1 MDSGGRVMYAL
12 NVGEMGI
19 LKALSTPIF
28 PRFYRCFLRF
38 ILQFVFSDIHVPR
51 YFGSFAVFS
60 FFLLSLFYGIVSSGH
75 VNRIIR
81 LVTLNF
87 GFVITHVDMSGN
99 KNMTKQYIL
108 KLLGLDVHPSIIS
121 FDVDKA
127 RSTLEQQIWIQS
139 VDIRKIYP
147 NRICISMVEREPYA
161 IWQHDGVM
169 DVIDDTGRII
179 LPFQAGLV
187 QNLPLVVGQGAQK
200 AAKLFIQSLLPY
212 SQFRDRIRAYVRV
225 GDRRWD
231 IFLENGVRIM
241 LPEQGAV
248 ERLVA
253 LLKTNTAK
261 DLFSRDALSIDLR
274 LSDRITIALSDEVL
288 AQHRATVM
296 EEERILKVLK
306 ERNI

>member
-1 MDSGGRVMYAL
+1 MYAL
-12 NVGEMGI
+12 NVGKMGVLGA
-19 LKALSTPIF
+19 LKVLLVPIF
-28 PRFYRCFLRF
+28 RRFYRRFLRF
-38 ILQFVFSDIHVPR
+38 MLQFVLVDIHVPR

-60 FFLLSLFYGIVSSGH
+60 FFLLSLFYGIVSSSH
-75 VNRIIR
+75 MDKIIR
-81 LVTLNF
+81 FATSNF

-99 KNMTKQYIL
+99 KNMTEQSIL
-108 KLLGLDVHPSIIS
+108 KLLELDAHPSIIS

-127 RSTLEQQIWIQS
+127 RSTLEQQMWVQS
-139 VDIRKIYP
+139 AYVQKIYP
-147 NRICISMVEREPYA
+147 NRIYIAVVEREPYA

-169 DVIDDTGRII
+169 DIIDDTGYII

-187 QNLPLVVGQGAQK
+187 QDLPLVVGQGAQN
-200 AAKLFIQSLLPY
+200 AAKLFIQSLSAY

-241 LPEQGAV
+241 LPEQGAI

-253 LLKTNTAK
+253 LVKTDMVD

-288 AQHRATVM
+288 ARHRAMLM
-296 EEERILKVLK
+296 EEERILKILK
-306 ERNI
+306 ERSI

>member
-1 MDSGGRVMYAL
+1 MYAL
-12 NVGEMGI
+12 NVGKIGVFRV
-19 LKALSTPIF
+19 LSVPIF
-28 PRFYRCFLRF
+28 PRFYRRFFRF
-38 ILQFVFSDIHVPR
+38 ILQFLFVDIHVPR

-60 FFLLSLFYGIVSSGH
+60 FFFLSLFYGIVFSGH
-75 VNRIIR
+75 MNRIIR

-99 KNMTKQYIL
+99 KNMTEQYVL
-108 KLLGLDVHPSIIS
+108 KLLSLDVYPSIIS

-127 RSTLEQQIWIQS
+127 RSTLEQQIWVQS
-139 VDIRKIYP
+139 ADIRKIYP
-147 NRICISMVEREPYA
+147 NRICISIVEREPYA

-187 QNLPLVVGQGAQK
+187 QNLPLVVGQGAQN
-200 AAKLFIQSLLPY
+200 AAKLFIQSLSTY
-212 SQFRDRIRAYVRV
+212 SQFRNRIRAYVRV

-241 LPEQGAV
+241 LPEQGAI
-248 ERLVA
+248 ERLIA
-253 LLKTNTAK
+253 LVETNTAK

-288 AQHRATVM
+288 TRHRATVM
-296 EEERILKVLK
+296 EEERILKELR
-306 ERNI
+306 ERSI